1 MMMMMDMQCYL
12 IRFFM
17 WWCDLGWCYVMRF
30 GIMWCDM
37 SGVSAVRLHGM
48 TVASVKELQVA
59 AQSLHLAQL
68 RPLDI
73 SNQPGPEMFSLGPRL
88 EKLSWNGPL
97 VGINLEKEEGTI
109 KMWLERQ
116 VHDRKCSYLRRGHRG
131 RKLSKVIVIYVNCQ
145 WRECCSLRLRRVWQ
159 LFVEWGDDNAVCIE
173 DKLDDCSGVMMYA
186 LHSMQCYGWWWP
198 GPQWI

>member
-1 MMMMMDMQCYL
+1 MTSNHGNDLEHWHLRKVKKPSCRL
-12 IRFFM
+12 NCRS
-17 WWCDLGWCYVMRF
+17 WCLKKRDP
-30 GIMWCDM
+30 
-37 SGVSAVRLHGM
+37 
-48 TVASVKELQVA
+48 
-59 AQSLHLAQL
+59 QSPPKSRQDNPMKIN
-68 RPLDI
+68 RKWLDPDKD
-73 SNQPGPEMFSLGPRL
+73 SN
-88 EKLSWNGPL
+88 
-97 VGINLEKEEGTI
+97 TI

-186 LHSMQCYGWWWP
+186 LHSMRCYGWWWP